1 MLVYSVKIPLE
12 GGNPSP
18 EDKETVRQCIQKLLC
33 DNSIMPE
40 DAEFFPLEIQVET
53 EPYKNASEQT
63 VEGWEKMHAANRE
76 DCEKC
81 GLIAYCDGSPLVDEF
96 VNSMHNMMREWDRFD
111 FNYEDYPEGL
121 PEFQEIVFGLT
132 GYFNNEKR
140 KEVSGAG
147 KNNKSGGTPE

>member
-12 GGNPSP
+12 GGKASL
-18 EDKETVRQCIQKLLC
+18 EDIETVRQSIQKLLT

-63 VEGWEKMHAANRE
+63 VEGWEKIHAVNRE

-96 VNSMHNMMREWDRFD
+96 VNSMHNMLREWDRFD
-111 FNYEDYPEGL
+111 FNYEDYPENL

-132 GYFNNEKR
+132 RYFNNER
-140 KEVSGAG
+140 REISDAG
-147 KNNKSGGTPE
+147 KNNESCSTSE